1 MFSCEFF
8 VIFKNIFI
16 YSGSS
21 GCFWHETFRNIK
33 NGISKANCLH
43 TGLLPWIWM
52 NNDLQEIYLLDIQS
66 LRVDLTGS
74 ELLPVW
80 FCFVLFDHLKK
91 SHIIKVF
98 PVITQFSRKFGYLD
112 QKEFLSIQFSY
123 FTAWYPEMRVTVHSE
138 TRKAKWTWKWNFIWS
153 VYLRLQ
159 TDTV

>member
-1 MFSCEFF
+1 MAPVAASDMKLSE
-8 VIFKNIFI
+8 
-16 YSGSS
+16 
-21 GCFWHETFRNIK
+21 
-33 NGISKANCLH
+33 ISKMEYQRPIASFLRCFIKVSYINYLH